1 MTQDIEL
8 YSKIQ
13 NPVEAIERI
22 GSFLAKSGMFGCE
35 RTEQGMVLAMAC
47 MTERKSPLEIKRRF
61 HLVGG
66 ELSMRADAMLA
77 DLRSRG
83 GKHKVL
89 SRTADRA
96 AIELTYDGQTQSFSF
111 TWDEA
116 KAEPFVYGRDGR
128 TIKTN
133 YATPWQRKKM
143 LWARVISDAVHTMAP
158 EVATGIYTPEE
169 LDDTPQTTNQSALLA
184 PAAPQT
190 TVIDVNPTPAPS
202 NETQTPPPTP
212 PPASTVAAAAA
223 PDPDKSKA
231 SAVIARIDPQTGRLT
246 AETIQA
252 LQNVIG
258 EENAALALTWL
269 EANKRIPAQGSLFDL
284 SLARAKAILEK
295 PQAFLKAIGTPVPG
309 TAPKN
314 GGVA

>member
-83 GKHKVL
+83 GKHKVV

-96 AIELTYDGQTQSFSF
+96 AIELSYDGQTQSFSF

-116 KAEPFVYGRDGR
+116 KAEPFVYGRDGK

-184 PAAPQT
+184 SVNSQASTQPAI
-190 TVIDVNPTPAPS
+190 IDVNTATAPT
-202 NETQTPPPTP
+202 NEPQSPPPTP
-212 PPASTVAAAAA
+212 PPTTATATAAPA
-223 PDPDKSKA
+223 PDPDQPKA
-231 SAVIARIDPQTGRLT
+231 GVVAKVDPQTGRLT
-246 AETIQA
+246 AETVQA
-252 LQNVIG
+252 LQDLIG
-258 EENAALALTWL
+258 EDNAVLALTWL
-269 EANKRIPAQGSLFDL
+269 ETNKRIPPQGSLFDL

-295 PQAFLKAIGTPVPG
+295 PQAFLKAIG
-309 TAPKN
+309 ASE
-314 GGVA
+314 AR

>member
-83 GKHKVL
+83 GKHKVV

-169 LDDTPQTTNQSALLA
+169 LDDIPQTTNQSTLLA
-184 PAAPQT
+184 STNNQAST
-190 TVIDVNPTPAPS
+190 IIDVNTGTSPAHEPQS
-202 NETQTPPPTP
+202 PPPTP
-212 PPASTVAAAAA
+212 PAPPTTTAAPAS
-223 PDPDKSKA
+223 PDPDQPKA
-231 SAVIARIDPQTGRLT
+231 TPVAKVDPQTGRLT
-246 AETIQA
+246 AETVKA
-252 LQNVIG
+252 LQDLIG
-258 EENAALALTWL
+258 EDNAALALTWL
-269 EANKRIPAQGSLFDL
+269 ETNKRIPPQGSLFDL

-295 PQAFLKAIGTPVPG
+295 PQAFLKAIGVTITTRG
-309 TAPKN
+309 A
-314 GGVA
+314 A

>member
-1 MTQDIEL
+1 MTQEIEL

-96 AIELTYDGQTQSFSF
+96 AIELTYDGQTQSFAF

-116 KAEPFVYGRDGR
+116 KAEPFVY
-128 TIKTN
+128 
-133 YATPWQRKKM
+133 A
-143 LWARVISDAVHTMAP
+143 
-158 EVATGIYTPEE
+158 
-169 LDDTPQTTNQSALLA
+169 
-184 PAAPQT
+184 
-190 TVIDVNPTPAPS
+190 
-202 NETQTPPPTP
+202 
-212 PPASTVAAAAA
+212 
-223 PDPDKSKA
+223 
-231 SAVIARIDPQTGRLT
+231 
-246 AETIQA
+246 
-252 LQNVIG
+252 
-258 EENAALALTWL
+258 
-269 EANKRIPAQGSLFDL
+269 
-284 SLARAKAILEK
+284 
-295 PQAFLKAIGTPVPG
+295 
-309 TAPKN
+309 
-314 GGVA
+314 

>member
-1 MTQDIEL
+1 MTQEIEL

-96 AIELTYDGQTQSFSF
+96 AIELAYDGQTQTFSF

-116 KAEPFVYGRDGR
+116 KAEPFVYGRDGK

-143 LWARVISDAVHTMAP
+143 LWARLISDAVHTMAP

-169 LDDTPQTTNQSALLA
+169 LDDTPQTTNQSTLLV
-184 PAAPQT
+184 PASIQPT
-190 TVIDVNPTPAPS
+190 IIDVNTAIPPS
-202 NETQTPPPTP
+202 NESQSPPPTP
-212 PPASTVAAAAA
+212 PAPASTATGAPA
-223 PDPDKSKA
+223 PDPDKPKA
-231 SAVIARIDPQTGRLT
+231 TPASTLVAKVDPQTGRLT
-246 AETIQA
+246 AETVQA
-252 LQNVIG
+252 LQDLIG

-269 EANKRIPAQGSLFDL
+269 ETNKRIPPQGNLFDL

-295 PQAFLKAIGTPVPG
+295 PQAFLKAIGANAT
-309 TAPKN
+309 T
-314 GGVA
+314 GGAA